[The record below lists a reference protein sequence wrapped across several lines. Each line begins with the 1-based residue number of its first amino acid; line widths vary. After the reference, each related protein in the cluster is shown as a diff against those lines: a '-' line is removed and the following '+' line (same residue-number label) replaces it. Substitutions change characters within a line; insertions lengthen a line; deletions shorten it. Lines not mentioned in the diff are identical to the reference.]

1 MAKATWRIVALAA
14 LLGAVAPMASVQAQ
28 VVIGGEGQP
37 DVVVNWSVLDSL
49 GRQPSLADMLKNDL
63 HGGNG
68 PAPLTQPGVQ
78 QRAQPS
84 TGSGLAFKPYKP
96 GKGKTPAAKPAK
108 AQAQAKK
115 VAPTKVAA
123 SQPAAPSKPAVAAK
137 PQPPR
142 EEPADIA
149 AMVQERKAAQVAKP
163 EAPAKVAASAAKPAA
178 PAKPP
183 VAETVPAPKGPEI
196 ALPETKPSAV
206 SKPVEMAKVPE
217 AIKAAPAKVAE
228 AVKTPEPVKVPEPT
242 KITEAVKAE
251 AAKTVDAAKSSAAA
265 AIEPPKPL
273 AVPAP
278 AAIAAAPQPL
288 LAPVPPPIP
297 VMPQQVASLPSA
309 EAPAVSRGAD
319 TLSLLFAADESKLSD
334 SGRSELAALVK
345 RMQKDEDLNL
355 QLLAYAS
362 GDEASSS
369 KARRLSLSRALEV
382 RKVLMDKGIRSTRI
396 EVRALGNKLDGR
408 GPADRVDAVLVGR

>member
-228 AVKTPEPVKVPEPT
+228 AGEDPRAGQRCPNRP
-242 KITEAVKAE
+242 KITEAVQGGSRQDGRRGQE
-251 AAKTVDAAKSSAAA
+251 QRRRRHRAAQAAGRDR
-265 AIEPPKPL
+265 
-273 AVPAP
+273 
-278 AAIAAAPQPL
+278 
-288 LAPVPPPIP
+288 PPP
-297 VMPQQVASLPSA
+297 PS
-309 EAPAVSRGAD
+309 PPRRSRCW
-319 TLSLLFAADESKLSD
+319 LRCRR
-334 SGRSELAALVK
+334 RS
-345 RMQKDEDLNL
+345 R
-355 QLLAYAS
+355 
-362 GDEASSS
+362 
-369 KARRLSLSRALEV
+369 
-382 RKVLMDKGIRSTRI
+382 
-396 EVRALGNKLDGR
+396 
-408 GPADRVDAVLVGR
+408 